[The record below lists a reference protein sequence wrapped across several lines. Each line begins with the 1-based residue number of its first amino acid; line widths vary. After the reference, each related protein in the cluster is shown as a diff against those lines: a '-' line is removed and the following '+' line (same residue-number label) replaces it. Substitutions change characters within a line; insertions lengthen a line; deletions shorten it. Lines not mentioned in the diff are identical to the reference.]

1 VTAPPSVHHQTRT
14 RSELATQ
21 PYVGVTVR
29 FRRAA
34 VERLDE
40 ITGVGRTPAQTII
53 AEIGTDMAR
62 FPTPGHLASWARYAP
77 GVKQSA
83 GKAKGKATTR
93 HGNAWQPVSSPG
105 CWARPPRPPGGAT
118 PSWGSAIGRVLP
130 PAR

>member
-1 VTAPPSVHHQTRT
+1 VGSDRAPSVPHQTRT

-40 ITGVGRTPAQTII
+40 MTGVGRTPAQTII

-62 FPTPGHLASWARYAP
+62 FPTAGHLAS
-77 GVKQSA
+77 
-83 GKAKGKATTR
+83 
-93 HGNAWQPVSSPG
+93 
-105 CWARPPRPPGGAT
+105 
-118 PSWGSAIGRVLP
+118 
-130 PAR
+130 

>member
-1 VTAPPSVHHQTRT
+1 MTAPPSVHHQTRT

-93 HGNAWQPVSSPG
+93 HGNPYLARG
-105 CWARPPRPPGGAT
+105 CWARPPWPPGGPT